1 MTKQTK
7 KYKFTKETLQFFGRT
22 LHRIVA
28 TRDFGTVKKG
38 DLGGFIETEANLSHE
53 GNCWV
58 SGDAWVC
65 GNARVSGKA
74 QVYGDALV
82 SGDAWVSGNAMVYG
96 GAQVCG
102 NARVSGKAQVYGDAL
117 VCGEAEIKDQT
128 QLTEGNH
135 SGEVIKEPQTNLTEE
150 VAKLRQE
157 NEELKAKL
165 ENRLNNYPKYIFL
178 EHGDTVFKQDEFF
191 CGDGYWMPALQYN
204 FPCTEPGIYRRKI
217 S

>member
-58 SGDAWVC
+58 SGDAW
-65 GNARVSGKA
+65 
-74 QVYGDALV
+74 
-82 SGDAWVSGNAMVYG
+82 
-96 GAQVCG
+96 VCG